1 NISKTILQTTQ
12 KMSSLFI
19 LHFKPFLG
27 YFIIPRIKR
36 LKTFSFNRE
45 AINHFKIS
53 FSTLL
58 EIKNIFF
65 ISIAL
70 PRKKLK
76 PEK

>member
-1 NISKTILQTTQ
+1 KTILQTTQ

-27 YFIIPRIKR
+27 HFIIPRIKNTSK
-36 LKTFSFNRE
+36 LFSFNRE

-53 FSTLL
+53 FSTFL
-58 EIKNIFF
+58 ERKMYFF

-70 PRKKLK
+70 LNKKLK
-76 PEK
+76 PKK